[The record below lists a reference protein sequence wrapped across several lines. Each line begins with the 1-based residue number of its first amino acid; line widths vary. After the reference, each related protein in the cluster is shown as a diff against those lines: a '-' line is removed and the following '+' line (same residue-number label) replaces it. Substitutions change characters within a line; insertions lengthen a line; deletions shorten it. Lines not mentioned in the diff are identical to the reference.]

1 MNESVND
8 WIKRVVVSLHY
19 PATKETSNHQLS
31 WHWLTIKA
39 DVHILPWVH
48 VTLCMVY
55 IVLTFFVSIFIFR
68 RRIGGIESQH
78 RSSRDVITR
87 HSYGYTS
94 NRFVLFLNIFPSCV
108 SKAVLFMEFWQ
119 HDQISFR
126 VFEIRRSLIFF
137 HFSRVIFFLTD
148 LLKQDIHTILSI
160 DISND
165 IEIFFLL

>member
-8 WIKRVVVSLHY
+8 WIKRVVLSLWKHRI
-19 PATKETSNHQLS
+19 TSSVDIYIL
-31 WHWLTIKA
+31 LTIKA

-94 NRFVLFLNIFPSCV
+94 NRFVLFLKYFPQLCIKSRVIYGVLTTRPNILPRFRNQEIINIFPFFTS
-108 SKAVLFMEFWQ
+108 
-119 HDQISFR
+119 SFLPYG
-126 VFEIRRSLIFF
+126 SLETGYTYNFK
-137 HFSRVIFFLTD
+137 HRH
-148 LLKQDIHTILSI
+148 K
-160 DISND
+160 
-165 IEIFFLL
+165 

>member
-1 MNESVND
+1 M
-8 WIKRVVVSLHY
+8 
-19 PATKETSNHQLS
+19 
-31 WHWLTIKA
+31 
-39 DVHILPWVH
+39 HILPWVH

-126 VFEIRRSLIFF
+126 VFEIRRSFIFF
-137 HFSRVIFFLTD
+137 HFSRVVFFLTD
-148 LLKQDIHTILSI
+148 LLKQDIHRILSI
-160 DISND
+160 DISID
-165 IEIFFLL
+165 IEIFFLLEERYAIPVLSSKYK